1 MKQLAFAYSNT
12 FLSNYSIDGEEVRS
26 MGTKIGKTVRLFGME
41 FQRAVL
47 SKKFAVAVVL
57 TVLMEMLSSAMML
70 FQSGATVIETLNFM
84 FDGAGS
90 AFLILCLFPLLPFS
104 LSYAEDM
111 EENALTYYMVRTD
124 TVSFML
130 NRFFVVC
137 LSAFLCVVC
146 SFVLF
151 IIILRCMGEPLFWA
165 EVNYQNAGYDQFLA
179 VGNTAAFLCCYI
191 ADRALSAVM
200 MSACAVW
207 ISTIFPNTLFSFT
220 APVCIYFLVLRVI
233 RFSAELEKPY
243 LQVSSWIEG
252 IYASPAGGIATFLC
266 KLGVTAMVCTV
277 YGILTVI
284 LVQRRWH
291 YE

>member
-1 MKQLAFAYSNT
+1 
-12 FLSNYSIDGEEVRS
+12 
-26 MGTKIGKTVRLFGME
+26 MGKAVRLFCME
-41 FQRAVL
+41 FRRAVL
-47 SKKFAVAVVL
+47 SKKFAAAVLL

-124 TVSFML
+124 TVLFML
-130 NRFFVVC
+130 NRFLVVC

-146 SFVLF
+146 SFILF
-151 IIILRCMGEPLFWA
+151 IIVLRCMGEPLFWA
-165 EVNYQNAGYDQFLA
+165 EVDYQNAGYDRFLA
-179 VGNTAAFLCCYI
+179 AGNTAAFLCCYI

-207 ISTIFPNTLFSFT
+207 ISTVFSNTLFSFT
-220 APVCIYFLVLRVI
+220 APVCIYFLALRVI
-233 RFSAELEKPY
+233 RFSQELEKPY

-252 IYASPAGGIATFLC
+252 VYASPAGGVATFLC
-266 KLGVTAMVCTV
+266 KLGVTVMVCAV
-277 YGILTVI
+277 YGTLAV
-284 LVQRRWH
+284 VRAKRRWH
-291 YE
+291 YA

>member
-1 MKQLAFAYSNT
+1 
-12 FLSNYSIDGEEVRS
+12 V
-26 MGTKIGKTVRLFGME
+26 E
-41 FQRAVL
+41 FRRAVL
-47 SKKFAVAVVL
+47 SKKFAIAVLL

-111 EENALTYYMVRTD
+111 EDNALTYYMVRTD

-130 NRFFVVC
+130 NRFLVVC

-146 SFVLF
+146 SFIIF
-151 IIILRCMGEPLFWA
+151 IFILHCMGEPLFWA
-165 EVNYQNAGYDQFLA
+165 ELDYTNAGYNQFLA
-179 VGNTAAFLCCYI
+179 EGNTLAFLCCYI

-207 ISTIFPNTLFSFT
+207 ISTVFSNTLFSFT
-220 APVCIYFLVLRVI
+220 APVCIYFIALRVI
-233 RFSAELEKPY
+233 RFPSELENTY
-243 LQVSSWIEG
+243 LQVSSWVGGVYE
-252 IYASPAGGIATFLC
+252 SPAGGTATFFC
-266 KLGVTAMVCTV
+266 KLGVTAMVCAV
-277 YGILTVI
+277 YGILAVI
-284 LVQRRWH
+284 QANRRWH
-291 YE
+291 YA